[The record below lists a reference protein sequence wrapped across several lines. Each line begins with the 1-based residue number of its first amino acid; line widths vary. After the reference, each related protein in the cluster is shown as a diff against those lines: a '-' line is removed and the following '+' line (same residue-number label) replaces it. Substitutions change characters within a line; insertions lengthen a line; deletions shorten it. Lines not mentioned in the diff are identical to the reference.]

1 MAVGRQRPIASHTA
15 PADRSERPPDAPAE
29 PPHAESARSLV
40 SATTVGSLATV
51 SVDVPGYPFGS
62 VVNYALDDEGNP
74 LLLLSDLAEH
84 TRNLKADSRASLMAT
99 ESGQPGEALGL
110 GRVTL
115 VGDLRSVE
123 PDRYEA
129 VRAVY
134 LEAHPG
140 TGYADFADFNF
151 YRLGVKSVRYV
162 GGFGRMSW
170 VDARDYA
177 SAQS

>member
-1 MAVGRQRPIASHTA
+1 MAVGRQGPIASHTA
-15 PADRSERPPDAPAE
+15 PAEGSGPPSDAQPE

-40 SATTVGSLATV
+40 AATSVGSLATI

-62 VVNYALDDEGNP
+62 VVNYALDDQGCP

-84 TRNLKADSRASLMAT
+84 TRNLKADARASLMAT
-99 ESGQPGEALGL
+99 ESGQAGEALGL

-115 VGDLRSVE
+115 VGDLRAVE
-123 PDRYEA
+123 PEAYEG
-129 VRAVY
+129 VRATY

-140 TGYADFADFNF
+140 TGYADFSDFNF
-151 YRLGVKSVRYV
+151 YRLEVKSVRYV

-170 VDARDYA
+170 IDLADYVSAR
-177 SAQS
+177 